1 MIFQKLIFFKVY
13 HLNNMMKLLLQEQDQ
28 LERQQQEE
36 NECSR
41 TTSTENKKNNS
52 NWSDRD
58 ISTDSISKQVRQQ
71 DGFSNKFKPPS
82 SSSDNRNEVL
92 TRLGPCM
99 EFVIERQILDIL
111 STLCQADI
119 PPGLRPHVI
128 RVFIFFMT
136 HVKQTILPYVGV
148 YLPIRF
154 NFRSFLLFYV
164 FNLTPEVINIDFYH
178 HNLICPLYLH
188 LESAGIVSRRIMR
201 RKMKF
206 FSLVSLCF
214 MMTKRNLSL

>member
-1 MIFQKLIFFKVY
+1 MNYDFTIFLMFFKVY

-28 LERQQQEE
+28 LERQEQEE
-36 NECSR
+36 QENSR

-71 DGFSNKFKPPS
+71 DSFSNKLKNPTTS
-82 SSSDNRNEVL
+82 SSTSSDNRNEVL

-111 STLCQADI
+111 STLCQADT

-154 NFRSFLLFYV
+154 IFVSFL
-164 FNLTPEVINIDFYH
+164 
-178 HNLICPLYLH
+178 
-188 LESAGIVSRRIMR
+188 RISFHPGNNPHR
-201 RKMKF
+201 
-206 FSLVSLCF
+206 CF
-214 MMTKRNLSL
+214 LST

>member
-1 MIFQKLIFFKVY
+1 
-13 HLNNMMKLLLQEQDQ
+13 MMKLLLQEQDQ

-36 NECSR
+36 NESSR